1 MLSLA
6 GDINEQKKDK
16 NVVTAQTIGEML
28 AAEKC
33 LQSSLEVRGVG
44 DGKDKK
50 SSALWMLF
58 SLQKNRSQ
66 SSCILHLHGDQPAH
80 MPHHR

>member
-1 MLSLA
+1 MR
-6 GDINEQKKDK
+6 KKDK
-16 NVVTAQTIGEML
+16 NAATAQTIGKML

-33 LQSSLEVRGVG
+33 LQSSLEVRGIG
-44 DGKDKK
+44 DGKEKK
-50 SSALWMLF
+50 SSLLWILF

-66 SSCILHLHGDQPAH
+66 NSCVLNLYGDQPAH